1 MKNQSSNLSQPID
14 KLREKMYLILSD
26 FDGEIPPIKH
36 EGVDRYDTAVTTLQ
50 ALITAEK
57 KKLLEGLLEKFEIP
71 EMVDGQYWPCK
82 CCGFDGEEAQQ
93 TIEEEIK
100 KLNQVPSED
109 E

>member
-57 KKLLEGLLEKFEIP
+57 KKLLEGLLKQRAFP
-71 EMVDGQYWPCK
+71 EARSMSIK
-82 CCGFDGEEAQQ
+82 K
-93 TIEEEIK
+93 IEEEIK
-100 KLNQVPSED
+100 KLNQVPSEGKAV
-109 E
+109 

>member
-1 MKNQSSNLSQPID
+1 MSNQVPD
-14 KLREKMYLILSD
+14 ELIKQFL
-26 FDGEIPPIKH
+26 FDYNMNTSVLGNSEDEEIENFVKSIK
-36 EGVDRYDTAVTTLQ
+36 